1 MKRENTN
8 LIKNMVGVALFSAL
22 AYSVSFITPL
32 KVQHLSFDAKDAV
45 LVIASFIYGPVSSI
59 TMSLLTSFL
68 EFITFGSTGIW
79 GFIMDFASSC
89 AFTLTASLIYK
100 YKRSLNGAII
110 SLFAASAITTAVMM
124 PLNILITPRFT
135 PVSAEVVIGMIPT
148 LLLPFNFA
156 KTLLNSAVAMLFYKP
171 VVLALKKAKMVDSKM
186 SAKFDR
192 KSLVM
197 LILGGI
203 LLAAGL
209 VIFYILN
216 SK

>member
-1 MKRENTN
+1 MKKDNSKF
-8 LIKNMVGVALFSAL
+8 IKHMVGMALFSAL
-22 AYSVSFITPL
+22 AYAVSFITPL

-45 LVIASFIYGPVSSI
+45 LVIASFIYGPASSI
-59 TMSLLTSFL
+59 VMSLLTAFL

-79 GFIMDFASSC
+79 GFIMDFASSA

-110 SLFAASAITTAVMM
+110 SLFSACAVTSAVMM

-135 PVSAEVVIGMIPT
+135 PVSAEVVISMIPT

-156 KTLLNSAVAMLFYKP
+156 KALVNSAIAMMLYKP
-171 VVLALKKAKMVDSKM
+171 VILALKRAKMVDSKM
-186 SAKFDR
+186 SAKFDK
-192 KSLVM
+192 KSVIM
-197 LILGGI
+197 LILGAL

-209 VIFYILN
+209 VIFYTLQ
-216 SK
+216 

>member
-1 MKRENTN
+1 MKKDNSY
-8 LIKNMVGVALFSAL
+8 LIKHMVGMALFSAL
-22 AYSVSFITPL
+22 AYAVSFITPL

-45 LVIASFIYGPVSSI
+45 LVIASFIYGPASSI
-59 TMSLLTSFL
+59 VMSLLTAFL

-79 GFIMDFASSC
+79 GFIMDFASSA

-110 SLFAASAITTAVMM
+110 SLFSACAVTSAVMM

-135 PVSAEVVIGMIPT
+135 PVSAEIVISMIPT

-156 KTLLNSAVAMLFYKP
+156 KALVNSAIAMMLYKP
-171 VVLALKKAKMVDSKM
+171 VILALKRAKMVDSKM
-186 SAKFDR
+186 SAKFDK
-192 KSLVM
+192 KSVIM
-197 LILGGI
+197 LILGAL

-209 VIFYILN
+209 VIFYILQ
-216 SK
+216 